1 MYSLPYNPGVGFLNG
16 RLLIADVMN
25 TVSPQ
30 TIGDDHPC
38 PATGTAHFTCSVVL
52 HRSGIV
58 APGATPLISC
68 PRNPGHVSSGFG
80 AADRLVVA
88 THNSVA
94 AKQIR
99 IPLLDYRLST
109 IGYRLSAIGYRLSA
123 IGRRT
128 SDVGRRTSDTSLLP
142 KPNRIMPGDDAAF

>member
-1 MYSLPYNPGVGFLNG
+1 M
-16 RLLIADVMN
+16 MN

-80 AADRLVVA
+80 AADRLAVA
-88 THNSVA
+88 TANSVA
-94 AKQIR
+94 ARQIR
-99 IPLLDYRLST
+99 IRSST
-109 IGYRLSAIGYRLSA
+109 IDYRLSAIGYRLS
-123 IGRRT
+123 
-128 SDVGRRTSDTSLLP
+128 DVARRTSDTSLLP
-142 KPNRIMPGDDAAF
+142 KPNRIMPGDDAAFSLTR